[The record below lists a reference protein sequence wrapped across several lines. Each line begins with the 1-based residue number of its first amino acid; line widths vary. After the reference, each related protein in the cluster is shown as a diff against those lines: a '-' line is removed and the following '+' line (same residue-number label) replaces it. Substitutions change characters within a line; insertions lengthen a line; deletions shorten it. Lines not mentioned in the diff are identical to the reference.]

1 MYRLKLIALAV
12 VASIACGF
20 ATAPDAFAQSS
31 ATSAASAA
39 ASSPRQVRKAQR
51 KAARKAWR
59 ASKNAELRT
68 LNKGNTTTAGG
79 PRTLEGAETKSTSP
93 APASAP

>member
-1 MYRLKLIALAV
+1 MYRLKLVALSV

-31 ATSAASAA
+31 ATSAT
-39 ASSPRQVRKAQR
+39 ASSSGQVRRAQR
-51 KAARKAWR
+51 KAARKARR

-68 LNKGNTTTAGG
+68 LNKGNTTTTGG
-79 PRTLEGAETKSTSP
+79 PRTLEGVETKRTSP